1 MKYLY
6 NPPWLIKKIFY
17 DFYWETANNKILIS
31 FDDGPNHETSE
42 LILKKLSDEKIK
54 ALFFIVGDNAV
65 KYPEL
70 TKEIVSEGHTFGNH
84 TLNHKKISLLSESE
98 IDFQISSVQN
108 IFIDKFNVSLKYF
121 RPPYGRFN
129 FATSSFMKKYNLKNV
144 MWSLLTFDYK
154 NDLSIVKFAVK
165 KYLKNNSLIV
175 LHDSLKS
182 KNIILDSISLI
193 AEEARNRNY
202 EFGVAEECLS

>member
-1 MKYLY
+1 MK
-6 NPPWLIKKIFY
+6 
-17 DFYWETANNKILIS
+17 
-31 FDDGPNHETSE
+31 
-42 LILKKLSDEKIK
+42 
-54 ALFFIVGDNAV
+54 
-65 KYPEL
+65 
-70 TKEIVSEGHTFGNH
+70 
-84 TLNHKKISLLSESE
+84 
-98 IDFQISSVQN
+98 
-108 IFIDKFNVSLKYF
+108 
-121 RPPYGRFN
+121 
-129 FATSSFMKKYNLKNV
+129 MYNLKNV

-182 KNIILDSISLI
+182 NNIILDSISLI